1 METKGWQPEVSQQV
15 AVLKPMKK
23 KFPLN
28 QEKTSILLSS
38 FSITTI
44 VLRPGASAV
53 KLSVQ
58 KPALFSL
65 NERALRPPDLF
76 LTKKNALSGTTQKDR
91 HTGID

>member
-1 METKGWQPEVSQQV
+1 METKGQQPEVSQQV
-15 AVLKPMKK
+15 AVLKPMK

-38 FSITTI
+38 FSLTTI

-53 KLSVQ
+53 KLPVQ

>member
-1 METKGWQPEVSQQV
+1 
-15 AVLKPMKK
+15 MKK

-38 FSITTI
+38 FSITII

-53 KLSVQ
+53 KLPVQ

-76 LTKKNALSGTTQKDR
+76 QTKKMHTKSGTTQKDR